1 MPAAVTPLRMHV
13 HDDTRVLDATLRL
26 LDLANGARAIDETLA
41 AMCRQIAEVAGVEV
55 VSVYVRERDATGD
68 VLVMRGN
75 VGFPADAVGRV
86 QLGIHEGL
94 TGTVAERRRAVSVA
108 VAQADEHYKHVD
120 GIGEEQFASYLGLP
134 LLVADEVAGVLVLQ
148 RRAPDAFG
156 DDALALAS
164 SLTAPLV
171 LVLGRERARWGEVG
185 PRCSGH
191 PLARGR
197 TRGRV
202 VVLPPPADKPIS
214 EAAALHALE
223 FDVVAAGQ
231 RLGHA
236 PPAVLR
242 ALDNLGLF
250 AIALRE
256 YLSAGPPRGDVIAAL
271 ERVPYHAAPG
281 TKDLRAIADER
292 RREVG
297 ALWAFLVADMQ
308 HHLSI
313 GGSVLVVPQLGSLVA
328 LEAVARGA
336 TAVIAEAPAEGAARV
351 ILEAAQ
357 IPAIERVGG
366 IAALACGALVE
377 VDGARGTARV
387 VPERR
392 TE

>member
-1 MPAAVTPLRMHV
+1 MPGANPLRMHV
-13 HDDTRVLDATLRL
+13 HDDTRVLDAMLRL
-26 LDLANGARAIDETLA
+26 VDLANGARAIDDTLA
-41 AMCRQIAEVAGVEV
+41 AMCRQIADVAGVEV
-55 VSVYVRERDATGD
+55 VSVYMREQQATGD

-94 TGTVAERRRAVSVA
+94 TGVVAERRRAVSVA
-108 VAQADEHYKHVD
+108 VAQADERYKHVD
-120 GIGEEQFASYLGLP
+120 GIGEEQFAAYLGVP

-148 RRAPDAFG
+148 RRAPGAFD

-171 LVLGRERARWGEVG
+171 LVLGRERARSGQDG
-185 PRCSGH
+185 ARLLGH

-197 TRGRV
+197 ASGRV
-202 VVLPPPADKPIS
+202 VVLPPPAEQPTS
-214 EAAALHALE
+214 ETAALHALE

-236 PPAVLR
+236 RPAVLR

-256 YLSAGPPRGDVIAAL
+256 HLSVGPPRDDVIAAL
-271 ERVPYHAAPG
+271 ERVPYHAASG
-281 TKDLRAIADER
+281 AKDLRAVVDER
-292 RREVG
+292 RREVA

-313 GGSVLVVPQLGSLVA
+313 GGGVLVVPQLGSLIA

-336 TAVIAEAPAEGAARV
+336 AAVITGTSAEGSART

-357 IPAIERVGG
+357 IPAVERIGEL
-366 IAALACGALVE
+366 AALACGNVVE
-377 VDGARGTARV
+377 VDGTRGTVRI

-392 TE
+392 SE

>member
-1 MPAAVTPLRMHV
+1 MHV

-26 LDLANGARAIDETLA
+26 VDLANGARALDETLA
-41 AMCRQIAEVAGVEV
+41 AMCREIADVAGAEV
-55 VSVYVRERDATGD
+55 VSVYTRERHATGD

-94 TGTVAERRRAVSVA
+94 TGVVAERRRAVSVA
-108 VAQADEHYKHVD
+108 VAQADERYKHVD
-120 GIGEEQFASYLGLP
+120 GIGEEQFAAYLGVP

-148 RRAPDAFG
+148 RRAPGAFD

-171 LVLGRERARWGEVG
+171 LVLGRDQARSGEDGTRLV
-185 PRCSGH
+185 GH

-197 TRGRV
+197 AVGRV
-202 VVLPPPADKPIS
+202 VVLPPPTDRPTS
-214 EAAALHALE
+214 ETTALHALE
-223 FDVVAAGQ
+223 LDIVAAGR

-236 PPAVLR
+236 SPAVLR

-256 YLSAGPPRGDVIAAL
+256 HLSAGPARGEVITAL
-271 ERVPYHAAPG
+271 ERVPYHAASSA
-281 TKDLRAIADER
+281 KDLRPLVDER

-297 ALWAFLVADMQ
+297 ALWAFLVADTQ
-308 HHLSI
+308 HQLSFA
-313 GGSVLVVPQLGSLVA
+313 GNVLVVPQLGSLIA

-336 TAVIAEAPAEGAARV
+336 AAVITGTSADGSARA

-357 IPAIERVGG
+357 VPAVERVGDL
-366 IAALACGALVE
+366 AALANGHVAE
-377 VDGARGTARV
+377 VDGTGGTVRAAA
-387 VPERR
+387 ERR
-392 TE
+392 ST